1 MSEALKGLSGVFGSV
16 GAMVLTYPLLTVA
29 TRQQVKKKRSKSTL
43 FHIHSLIRE
52 EGWSQLYAGLSTTL
66 IATAISMGI
75 YTYSYEK
82 LKTQIL
88 LRRNKTSLSTVE
100 NLLIGYIAGAI
111 NTTLTTP
118 LWVIVTRLQA
128 ERKFTQQGLFQLLQ
142 NIWKDS
148 KLAGFFK
155 GWGASIILCINPAIQ
170 WMVFEQSLQ
179 LLLKISQKEKANILE
194 LFVLGALGKIIATLV
209 TYPYIV
215 MKARL
220 QASNSKISKDDTLS
234 FQYKSMT
241 DGFVQILRNEGF
253 LSLYRGL
260 DSKIIQSVLNSAFLF
275 LFKERIYSLILSSSP
290 SS

>member
-43 FHIHSLIRE
+43 FYMHSLVRD

-82 LKTQIL
+82 LKTLIL
-88 LRRNKTSLSTVE
+88 LKRNKTCLSTVE
-100 NLLIGYIAGAI
+100 NLVIGYLAGAI

-128 ERKFTQQGLFQLLQ
+128 ERKFTQRGVLQLLQ
-142 NIWKDS
+142 NIWNDS

-179 LLLKISQKEKANILE
+179 LLLKYSQKERANVLE
-194 LFVLGALGKIIATLV
+194 LFLLGALGKIIATLV

-241 DGFVQILRNEGF
+241 DGFLQILRTEGF
-253 LSLYRGL
+253 FSLYRGL

-275 LFKERIYSLILSSSP
+275 LFKERIYSSLLSSS